1 MTTMT
6 PPDETPPSA
15 SSSASSPAIRTGA
28 LDAATLDHLIGD
40 LEAMEEL
47 QKEKV
52 ITLARRILP
61 NLTAEDIR
69 NPHDFPDLTDPD
81 WHFEDGQLTG
91 VQSVLFLVRNLRR
104 SLDR

>member
-1 MTTMT
+1 MTR
-6 PPDETPPSA
+6 PEETATNA
-15 SSSASSPAIRTGA
+15 SSA
-28 LDAATLDHLIGD
+28 LDAPTLDHLIAE
-40 LEAMEEL
+40 LEGMEEL
-47 QKEKV
+47 QKGKV
-52 ITLARRILP
+52 IDLARRILP

-91 VQSVLFLVRNLRR
+91 VQSVLFLVRTLRR